1 MVNISMDKIVEKL
14 SPLLKLS
21 LEESAQ
27 YAISEG
33 NYNVEIE
40 HWFHSLLEKPH
51 TDIGN
56 LLRLNAE
63 FDADVFKKELN
74 ETILD
79 FQSGNSRPPSFSK
92 NLLDLA
98 SDAWILAS
106 VKYSHKLLTS
116 GHLLLALLESDDL
129 AYVMARHSNE
139 FKSIKKHL
147 VEENLEKVIGSTSES
162 ALMNEDSVQSSA
174 STQGTALKK
183 FTVDLTAKAKN
194 NEIDPVLGRDD
205 EVRQLIDILLR
216 RRQNN
221 PILTGEPGVGK
232 TAVVEGFAN
241 RIVTGDVP
249 DALKGI
255 RLLSLD
261 MGLLQAGASVKG
273 EFEKRLKSVIQEVK
287 ESTEPT
293 IVFIDEAHT
302 LIGAG
307 GAEGKG
313 DAANLLK
320 PALARGEF
328 RTIAATTWSEYKKY
342 FEKDPA
348 LTRRFQV
355 VNVAEPSV
363 PVAIDMMRGIAQSL
377 ESHHKIRIL
386 DAAIEASVKLSSRYI
401 PSRQLPDKSVS
412 LLDTACARV
421 ALSQGATPAAI
432 ERAQRIIEQCD
443 TNISLLKEEQSVVGG
458 CDDKIS
464 ENLDLKE
471 TQQVTLNEL
480 LAQWESEK
488 TIIEK
493 IKEKRD
499 SGSSLSDYQADLDE
513 LADIQGDSPMVHL
526 DVTEQSVAEIVEN
539 WTGIPVGNMV
549 SDEIDGLL
557 NLEQRLQ
564 KRVVG
569 QDHAMQKIAQAIRI
583 SRSGL
588 TDPRKPVGVFMMVG
602 TSGTGKTETALALAD
617 YLYGGEKN
625 LITINMSEFKEEHKV
640 SMLLGAS
647 AGYVGYGEGGVL
659 TEAVRK
665 NPYSV
670 VLLDE
675 MEKAHPGIQDVF
687 YNLFDKG
694 TIKDGEGQDI
704 DFKNTLIIMTTN
716 AATNAMSQYFGKTD
730 VDENELLEAI
740 RPELLEDFRPAFLGR
755 STIVPYFPLNQDVLR
770 KIIGINL
777 SKIEKRLMDH
787 YKASLVYGDEV
798 MTYLLEKCTDPDT
811 GARNAENVINKSLLP
826 VISNACLEAL
836 AKGVEVTEIRVE
848 LTGGDEFKANIINI

>member
-1 MVNISMDKIVEKL
+1 MVNIGMDKIVEKL

-27 YAISEG
+27 SAISEG
-33 NYNVEIE
+33 NYNVELE
-40 HWFHSLLEKPH
+40 HWLSAILEKPH
-51 TDIGN
+51 TDLIS

-63 FDADVFKKELN
+63 FNIEVFISELKACTQN
-74 ETILD
+74 

-98 SDAWILAS
+98 SEAWILAS
-106 VKYSHKLLTS
+106 VKYSHRELTS
-116 GHLLLALLESDDL
+116 GHLLMALLENDDL
-129 AYVMARHSNE
+129 AYTFTRNCNQ
-139 FKSIKKHL
+139 FNRIKKHI
-147 VEENLEKVIGSTSES
+147 VEEKLPSVIGSTSES
-162 ALMNEDSVQSSA
+162 ALINEKDSPSSTQV
-174 STQGTALKK
+174 SQGTALKK
-183 FTVDLTAKAKN
+183 FTVDLTERARN
-194 NEIDPVLGRDD
+194 NEIDPVLGRDA

-241 RIVTGDVP
+241 RIVTNDVP

-287 ESTEPT
+287 ESEEPT

-363 PVAIDMMRGIAQSL
+363 PVAIDMMRGIARSL

-386 DAAIEASVKLSSRYI
+386 DEAIEASVKLSSRYI

-421 ALSQGATPAAI
+421 ALSQGATPAPI

-443 TNISLLKEEQSVVGG
+443 TNISLLKEEQIVVGG
-458 CDDKIS
+458 CEDKIA
-464 ENLDLKE
+464 ENLDLQE
-471 TQQVTLNEL
+471 TQQAVLAELNV
-480 LAQWESEK
+480 QWEAEK
-488 TIIEK
+488 TLIES

-499 SGSSLSDYQADLDE
+499 QGKSLSEYQADLDK
-513 LADIQGDSPMVHL
+513 LSNTQGDNPMVHL
-526 DVTEQSVAEIVEN
+526 DVTAQSVAEIVEN

-549 SDEIDGLL
+549 SDEIEGLL

-716 AATNAMSQYFGKTD
+716 AATHSMSQYFGKTD

-755 STIVPYFPLNQDVLR
+755 STIVPYFPLSQEVLS
-770 KIIGINL
+770 KIIAINL
-777 SKIEKRLMDH
+777 NKIEKRLMDH
-787 YKASLVYGDEV
+787 YKAKMIYGDEV
-798 MTYLLEKCTDPDT
+798 MSYLLEKCTDPDT

-826 VISNACLEAL
+826 VISNACLTAL
-836 AKGVEVTEIRVE
+836 AKGDEITEISVE
-848 LTGGDEFKANIINI
+848 LNDGSFIAKVK